1 MGKRVW
7 AVFIK
12 KTLLGLFIIFI
23 AGMLY
28 DRFTNYPEFRAPL
41 TAGIISVGLY
51 LALSTA
57 MALLNAICDA
67 IYLWLFAE
75 GDLSGAVLEELH
87 ARKIPAP
94 GAHDPKNFDYLAI
107 LADDEDA
114 EASDRVKAAFVF
126 GSYKAVMGNSIFK
139 ALAFRKGIDAAM
151 LRYVQEAPQTR

>member
-28 DRFTNYPEFRAPL
+28 DRFTNDPDFRAPL

-51 LALSTA
+51 LALSTV

-87 ARKIPAP
+87 APNSNVPPAW
-94 GAHDPKNFDYLAI
+94 
-107 LADDEDA
+107 
-114 EASDRVKAAFVF
+114 
-126 GSYKAVMGNSIFK
+126 
-139 ALAFRKGIDAAM
+139 
-151 LRYVQEAPQTR
+151 